1 MAESDA
7 ERLGEIVTLEALA
20 CGELED
26 QLIACVEPRR
36 RLTYGAGQ
44 LLEID
49 RADPIRRG
57 VVRSHDFSGR
67 RGIDRA
73 HPLTTLRAS
82 IHLVTKDGEQP
93 RLQLGRVAQLAQLLG
108 GLDEHV
114 LHDVGRFV
122 PIVQHVG
129 RRVVERIGVAV
140 VDPGQSDR
148 FAGEVRRHQFG
159 VEPPV
164 HHRALSHLSP
174 PGGTRRWPR
183 TRGSRRG

>member
-1 MAESDA
+1 MAEPDA

-26 QLIACVEPRR
+26 ELIACIEPRR
-36 RLTYGAGQ
+36 RLTHGSGQ

-49 RADPIRRG
+49 GAEPIRRG

-67 RGIDRA
+67 RRIERA
-73 HPLTTLRAS
+73 HPLATLRAS

-93 RLQLGRVAQLAQLLG
+93 WLQLVRVAELAKLLG

-114 LHDVGRFV
+114 LYDVGCLV

-148 FAGEVRRHQFG
+148 VAGEVRRHQFG
-159 VEPPV
+159 VAPTV
-164 HHRALSHLSP
+164 HHRPLSHP
-174 PGGTRRWPR
+174 QPARWNE
-183 TRGSRRG
+183 TMAQNSG